1 MPENKSSVTK
11 VQVLMLIEIILIILM
26 FIIFLTLR
34 NILVGIYA
42 WIFII
47 SLLLWVLLF
56 IITVK
61 LYLKTKRI
69 KLEQKNE

>member
-1 MPENKSSVTK
+1 MAKYKKSTTK
-11 VQVLMLIEIILIILM
+11 IRVLM
-26 FIIFLTLR
+26 FIEINLLIIMLNIFLTLR

-56 IITVK
+56 IITVRR
-61 LYLKTKRI
+61 YTKTKRI
-69 KLEQKNE
+69 KLE